1 MRICCLAAFV
11 VLLTAP
17 ASLVRAD
24 EQTHRQAAEELFK
37 AMSIDKQ
44 MENAM
49 DQTLTMQIKA
59 QPALVP
65 YKGVMRKF
73 FAKHISYAALKEDLI
88 KIYTEEFTE
97 EELRQIVTFYKTPAG
112 KKLVEKSPALLGRC
126 MQLGTNRVA
135 KHEDELKQMIED
147 EVKKQKDKP

>member
-1 MRICCLAAFV
+1 MRTSCLAV
-11 VLLTAP
+11 VALLMAAAP
-17 ASLVRAD
+17 VTRND
-24 EQTHRQAAEELFK
+24 RTHRQAAEELFK
-37 AMSIDKQ
+37 VMSIDKQ

-49 DQTLTMQIKA
+49 DQTMTMQIKM

-73 FAKHISYAALKEDLI
+73 FAKHISYAALKDDLI

-97 EELRQIVTFYKTPAG
+97 EELRQVVAFYRTPAG
-112 KKLVEKSPALLGRC
+112 KKLVEKSPALLGKC
-126 MQLGTNRVA
+126 MQLSANRVT

-147 EVKKQKDKP
+147 EVKKQNSKK